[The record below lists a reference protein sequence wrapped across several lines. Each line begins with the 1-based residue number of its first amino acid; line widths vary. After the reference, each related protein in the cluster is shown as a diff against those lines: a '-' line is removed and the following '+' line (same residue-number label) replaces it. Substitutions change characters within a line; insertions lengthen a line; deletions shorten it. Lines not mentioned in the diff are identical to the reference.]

1 MRFHF
6 RITVWDQW
14 EPHKYS
20 RLITVC
26 FKNHFLTSLAGR
38 SANIAALP
46 FLLVSV
52 HTSLTK
58 TTSLPDMERGESD
71 HPWLGHV
78 QTPLYNPSW
87 PPSLPLMEHVGP
99 LSLPVHSLLFQQCH
113 SEPFEGGTARDEW
126 EPERQRARLDHFF
139 TSSQMFTTQH
149 NSCTLNTLTYIVKAV
164 LSAIF
169 LTQWIYERNVC
180 LVLY

>member
-1 MRFHF
+1 MTLYRNFKSCGSISGLQF
-6 RITVWDQW
+6 GINESLTNIPGSSQCV
-14 EPHKYS
+14 
-20 RLITVC
+20 L
-26 FKNHFLTSLAGR
+26 KNHFLTSLAGR

-149 NSCTLNTLTYIVKAV
+149 NSCTLNTLTY
-164 LSAIF
+164 
-169 LTQWIYERNVC
+169 T
-180 LVLY
+180 